1 VFDRRVNAGMRRQPL
16 RAEIAPLLAQRGLL
30 VQSTIAHRNLKF
42 AQATVVTTKEWRDG
56 VEAPS
61 EKARPGTSLAA
72 QSADLHGAF
81 SKRAPSGLPPDAAF
95 PFSAPKPT
103 PAWASLRRE

>member
-1 VFDRRVNAGMRRQPL
+1 VVFDRRVNAGMRRQPL

-42 AQATVVTTKEWRDG
+42 AQATVVSKAWRDG
-56 VEAPS
+56 VGAPS

-81 SKRAPSGLPPDAAF
+81 SKRALSGLPPDAAF